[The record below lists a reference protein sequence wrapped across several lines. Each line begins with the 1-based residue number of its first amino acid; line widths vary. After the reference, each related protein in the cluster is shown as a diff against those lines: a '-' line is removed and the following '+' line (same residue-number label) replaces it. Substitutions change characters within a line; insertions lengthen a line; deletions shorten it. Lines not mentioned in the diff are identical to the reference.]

1 MMKEFK
7 KQGLDVVYK
16 DEIEEW
22 KKYKRG
28 KIFSKK
34 VEEQMLEEIDRFINS
49 R

>member
-22 KKYKRG
+22 KKYKREE
-28 KIFSKK
+28 IFSKK
-34 VEEQMLEEIDRFINS
+34 VEEQMLEKIDRFIDS

>member
-1 MMKEFK
+1 MKEFK

-22 KKYKRG
+22 KKYKREE
-28 KIFSKK
+28 IFSKK
-34 VEEQMLEEIDRFINS
+34 VEEQMIEEIERFIDS

>member
-1 MMKEFK
+1 MKEFK

-22 KKYKRG
+22 KKYKREE
-28 KIFSKK
+28 IFSKK
-34 VEEQMLEEIDRFINS
+34 VEEQMLEEIDRFIDN

>member
-1 MMKEFK
+1 MKEFK

-22 KKYKRG
+22 KKYKREE
-28 KIFSKK
+28 IFSKK
-34 VEEQMLEEIDRFINS
+34 VEEQMIEEIKRFIDS

>member
-1 MMKEFK
+1 MKEFK

-22 KKYKRG
+22 KKYKREE
-28 KIFSKK
+28 IFSKK